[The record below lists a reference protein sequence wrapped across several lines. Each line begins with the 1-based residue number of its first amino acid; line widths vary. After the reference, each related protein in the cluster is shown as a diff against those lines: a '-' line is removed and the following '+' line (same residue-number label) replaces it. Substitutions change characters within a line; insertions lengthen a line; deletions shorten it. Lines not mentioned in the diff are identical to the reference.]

1 MPKTLE
7 ERINEL
13 EARDQIKELIAN
25 YNHGYDK
32 RDLELFMDV
41 WEENAI
47 WDWGTPQES
56 YQNKEEILERLQIS
70 WRDIP
75 QTHHYTVNIV
85 ITIDS
90 KNGEATAIS
99 DLDATVIDK
108 AGLPSMI
115 AGSYY
120 DKFSNR
126 TGKWR
131 FIERKIKIHH
141 STPVSEVR

>member
-13 EARDQIKELIAN
+13 EARDQIKEVIAN

-32 RDLELFMDV
+32 RDIEIFMDI

-47 WDWGTPQES
+47 WDLGDPQGS
-56 YQNKEEILERLQIS
+56 CQNKEEILERLQIS

-85 ITIDS
+85 ISFDR
-90 KNGEATAIS
+90 KNGEATSIS
-99 DLDATVIDK
+99 DVDATAINKEGVPSIV
-108 AGLPSMI
+108 AGT
-115 AGSYY
+115 YY

-131 FIERKIKIHH
+131 FIERKVKIHH
-141 STPVSEVR
+141 LTPVSEVR